1 MSKARIALLLITWLL
16 FLAFVFLPAFGTNS
30 PEMGYRTV
38 WSGGLYLVLA
48 AFVTFFAP
56 LTAILPASD
65 GFPHGWTIVLLGLS
79 PALLLPLQA
88 LVFLLA
94 RPGRGQ
100 LVGALLWSSLAL
112 AIGLLVLNCVVWT
125 GMIPLP
131 NSQLPP
137 VLIGFYFWQVALV
150 LAGISAVVVAWRW
163 APRRRI
169 EQAV

>member
-1 MSKARIALLLITWLL
+1 
-16 FLAFVFLPAFGTNS
+16 
-30 PEMGYRTV
+30 MGYRTV

-112 AIGLLVLNCVVWT
+112 AYRFRTLSLRPSSLGSTSGRSHLCLL
-125 GMIPLP
+125 
-131 NSQLPP
+131 
-137 VLIGFYFWQVALV
+137 GFRQ
-150 LAGISAVVVAWRW
+150 
-163 APRRRI
+163 
-169 EQAV
+169 